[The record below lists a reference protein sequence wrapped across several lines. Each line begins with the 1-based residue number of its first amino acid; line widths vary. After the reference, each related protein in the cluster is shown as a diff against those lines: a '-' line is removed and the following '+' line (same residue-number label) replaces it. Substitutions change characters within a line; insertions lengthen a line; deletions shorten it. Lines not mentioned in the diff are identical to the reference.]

1 MKNAADLSSVIH
13 RVDLSQSEKKVPETL
28 RSFVSE
34 KMNPDPSSGLKL
46 SSALPMSYGIMKSGW
61 LLDSSSYHMLRFGNI
76 KILDWSRAKENC
88 LLHKTVE

>member
-34 KMNPDPSSGLKL
+34 KMNPDLQFSNFPCFYLRDQVWADFICTGLLRLAQQSAQPPAIITKAQVDDSGTTKVII
-46 SSALPMSYGIMKSGW
+46 P
-61 LLDSSSYHMLRFGNI
+61 
-76 KILDWSRAKENC
+76 
-88 LLHKTVE
+88 V